1 MPRII
6 RSRSAGGF
14 AGEKLYDVTG
24 HTTDIFDVVSNIV
37 TTAIDYTTQTIKNQ
51 IDDSFVPENLTVEE
65 ASILDDLGITS
76 TIEVVVS
83 NPDQDSESNSIV
95 LENNFVENGTLTINI
110 PGGNIEI
117 PNNNL
122 TTVIDNG
129 SADIK
134 DLVTNESLIEI
145 SLLESL
151 YNDFIKPYKEES
163 PYHIGSIQQMTE
175 IFTAIDARI
184 NNEDSNS
191 NDVRLLIYRDIL
203 EVLTMARDVYTD
215 RVRTEREICIVRI
228 KYYEMKTRVNELL
241 QELAECNGSAVS
253 RFCGSLGITLR
264 KPKPLIYAQAILNIN
279 MAWYIFLHG
288 TPIKP
293 REYAA
298 TVSYVNSL
306 GGKQPAYDKLIE
318 LLDERYRDDEQEFN
332 DQAQETVNN
341 TNSSNQDTS
350 SGPCTGSETGS
361 SEQPSSSDCTCSEIT
376 DSAGSGASCGPSS
389 DGNHSDYSSG
399 DECKTITIVETNKLQ
414 PVYRPL
420 AGGNVTAFV
429 VPGSLNVSIVDN
441 PSIRPQTYVKSVEK
455 KSRRKKR
462 RHRSDCRKTL
472 KKCDTVEY
480 VHDSVAVYR
489 PMGGTTA
496 VAFCVPG
503 ALEVDIVKSKYWGM
517 RKKTIKHSSSGKRKS
532 KKRRFRKCQFAYY
545 CNKIKNKKNKSCKKK
560 KDTCSYICVPKMDNN
575 DLGTSW
581 GFVVPGSLNVEV
593 KEGFMRNCR

>member
-1 MPRII
+1 MPRTI
-6 RSRSAGGF
+6 RSRSANGLSGAEF
-14 AGEKLYDVTG
+14 YSVTG
-24 HTTDIFDVVSNIV
+24 HTEPFFDVVSNIV
-37 TTAIDYTTQTIKNQ
+37 STAVDYTTQNIKNQ
-51 IDDSFVPENLTVEE
+51 IDDSFIPDGLTVEE

-83 NPDQDSESNSIV
+83 NPNQDSGSNAIV
-95 LENNFVENGTLTINI
+95 LDNNFVDNGTLTINI
-110 PGGNIEI
+110 PGNNIEI

-122 TTVIDNG
+122 ATIIDNG
-129 SADIK
+129 STGIT
-134 DLVTNESLIEI
+134 DLVTNESLIEM

-175 IFTAIDARI
+175 IYESIDARI
-184 NNEDSNS
+184 NNGDSNS
-191 NDVRLLIYRDIL
+191 DDVRLLIYRDIL

-215 RVRTEREICIVRI
+215 RVRTDREICIVRI

-298 TVSYVNSL
+298 TVAYVNSL

-350 SGPCTGSETGS
+350 SGPCTGSDTGS
-361 SEQPSSSDCTCSEIT
+361 SGQPSSSDCTCSEIT

-389 DGNHSDYSSG
+389 NGNLSDYSSG

-420 AGGNVTAFV
+420 AGGNISAFV
-429 VPGSLNVSIVDN
+429 VPGSLDVSIVDN
-441 PSIRPQTYVKSVEK
+441 PAIRPQTYVKSVEK
-455 KSRRKKR
+455 KSRRKK

-480 VHDSVAVYR
+480 VHNSKAVYR
-489 PMGGTTA
+489 PMGGTTS
-496 VAFCVPG
+496 VGLCVPG
-503 ALEVDIVKSKYWGM
+503 VLEVEIVKSKYWGM
-517 RKKTIKHSSSGKRKS
+517 RKKTIKHSSGKRKS

-560 KDTCSYICVPKMDNN
+560 KPSCSYICVPKMDCN